1 MGGRTHRLAV
11 GRPFAVDGVQVA
23 FGAGIQARSLPG
35 GRLRA
40 RRGAGAGGRA
50 RRHARPDAADRQP
63 QRARQD
69 GERDR
74 ARRDRAA
81 EPAASL
87 RAILAGRGRG
97 GVRLLEPDGGSASN
111 VGAALVDGRPWPH
124 RADRRSGRGD
134 VPLFRARRV
143 HRAGGRRLDHR
154 RPRRGLEE
162 RIRDAPGPPP
172 RRDQGRHRQARL
184 ELHHSSHRPPGDR
197 VAAGA
202 ARPHRR
208 AAARRGGERPPAR
221 GLLCRRPR
229 MMSWLPLG
237 FAQPLVLLGLL
248 SLPVLWWLLRLIPP
262 QPRRVDFPPTRLLF
276 DISPRQETPR
286 RTPWWL
292 TLLRLTLAAL
302 VIIAAAGPLWN
313 PPVATSA
320 AKAPLALLIDDGFP
334 AAGSWDI
341 RMRTV
346 EDLIARAEADNRGV
360 ALIPLSEPGRDISF
374 ETPAAARVRL
384 KQVKPKPHAVE
395 RADMLPTLGRFLG
408 SAPDVELVWLTD
420 GVDLGGGSEFVAAL
434 GRLIEQRPVTV
445 IEGGIGGA
453 RALAA
458 ADNAAGGLTVKVL
471 RAGSGG
477 AEPGV
482 VRALDLKG
490 LPLGETSFAFRDG
503 ERETEAELTLPVEI
517 RNDIARL
524 EIAGERSAGAV
535 QLLDKRW
542 RRRSIGVVTGATA
555 DTAQPLLASTYYL
568 TRALGPFADVRLAD
582 RGSPAQGVS
591 QFVEQRVPMMVLAD
605 VGNVAEAREALT
617 RWVEDGG
624 VLVRFAGPRL
634 AAADDDL
641 VPVKLRRGGRIL
653 GGSLSWEQPQQL
665 APFARES
672 PFFGMSVPT
681 DVTISR
687 QVLAE
692 PDATLSDR
700 TWATLADGTP
710 LVTAQRRGKGL
721 IVLFHITADTRWS
734 DLPLS
739 GTFVEMLK
747 RIVTFAGSMATA
759 DGNATGGRGTREVLP
774 PTRILDGFGIFG
786 PPPATAR
793 PVPTSFVGRATLD
806 HPPGF
811 YGPAEGLLAVNAL
824 APADRLAPLEVGP
837 LNARREG
844 YRMSE
849 PEDLRGPIL
858 LLALALLA
866 LDAVIVFLMAGG
878 VRQLTRRRPATA
890 VLAIAVL
897 GAALL
902 AAPYA
907 FAQSQPQAR
916 TSNDEQAMRSTL
928 ETRLAYIITGDA
940 EVDRYSKAGLQ
951 SLTLFLAQRTALEAG
966 EPIGLDPARDEL
978 AFYPLIYWPIVPSA
992 PKPSREALEHID
1004 AYMKQ
1009 GGTLLFDTRDAVEAP
1024 PGVGGATR
1032 GPGMQALR
1040 AILSSLDI
1048 PELEPVPRDHVLTKT
1063 FYLLK
1068 DFPGRFSTGQL
1079 WVEASATANEDEPA
1093 SRPARAGD
1101 GVSSIIITSNDFAGA
1116 WAMRQDGQAMLP
1128 LVSSEPR
1135 QREFAFRSG
1144 VNIVMY
1150 TLTGN
1155 YKADQVH
1162 VPALLERLG
1171 Q

>member
-1 MGGRTHRLAV
+1 
-11 GRPFAVDGVQVA
+11 
-23 FGAGIQARSLPG
+23 
-35 GRLRA
+35 
-40 RRGAGAGGRA
+40 
-50 RRHARPDAADRQP
+50 
-63 QRARQD
+63 
-69 GERDR
+69 
-74 ARRDRAA
+74 
-81 EPAASL
+81 
-87 RAILAGRGRG
+87 
-97 GVRLLEPDGGSASN
+97 
-111 VGAALVDGRPWPH
+111 
-124 RADRRSGRGD
+124 
-134 VPLFRARRV
+134 
-143 HRAGGRRLDHR
+143 
-154 RPRRGLEE
+154 
-162 RIRDAPGPPP
+162 
-172 RRDQGRHRQARL
+172 
-184 ELHHSSHRPPGDR
+184 
-197 VAAGA
+197 
-202 ARPHRR
+202 
-208 AAARRGGERPPAR
+208 
-221 GLLCRRPR
+221 
-229 MMSWLPLG
+229 MMPWLPLG

-262 QPRRVDFPPTRLLF
+262 QPRRIAFPPTRLLF
-276 DISPRQETPR
+276 DITPKEETPR

-313 PPVATSA
+313 PPVATST

-334 AAGSWDI
+334 AAGTWDA
-341 RMRTV
+341 RMRTA

-360 ALIPLSEPGRDISF
+360 ALIPLSEPTRDISF
-374 ETPAAARVRL
+374 ETPAAARVRI
-384 KQVKPKPHAVE
+384 KQIKPKPHAVE
-395 RADMLPTLGRFLG
+395 RADALPALGRFL
-408 SAPDVELVWLTD
+408 ATTPDVELVWLTD

-434 GRLIEQRPVTV
+434 GRLVERRAITV
-445 IEGGIGGA
+445 VEGGIA
-453 RALAA
+453 AAHALSG
-458 ADNAAGGLTVKVL
+458 ADNAAGALSVKVL
-471 RAGSGG
+471 RAAAGGTESGT
-477 AEPGV
+477 

-490 LPLGETSFAFRDG
+490 LPLGDASFAFKDG
-503 ERETEAELTLPVEI
+503 ERETDSELTLPVEI

-535 QLLDKRW
+535 ALLDKRW
-542 RRRSIGVVTGATA
+542 RRRSIGIVTGSTA

-582 RGSPAQGVS
+582 RGSPGQAVS
-591 QFVEQRVPMMVLAD
+591 QFIEQHLPMLILAD
-605 VGNVAEAREALT
+605 VGNVAEAREELT
-617 RWVEDGG
+617 RWIEEGG

-634 AAADDDL
+634 AGGDDDL

-665 APFARES
+665 NAFTRES
-672 PFFGMSVPT
+672 PFFGMPVPT
-681 DVTISR
+681 DVTVSR

-692 PDATLSDR
+692 PDATLTER

-721 IVLFHITADTRWS
+721 VVLFHVTADTRWS

-747 RIVTFAGSMATA
+747 RIVSLAGSMATA
-759 DGNATGGRGTREVLP
+759 DNNAAGGRAAREVLP
-774 PTRILDGFGIFG
+774 PTRVLDGFGIFG
-786 PPPATAR
+786 PPPSSAR
-793 PVPTSFVGRATLD
+793 PVPANFAGRATFD

-811 YGPAEGLLAVNAL
+811 YGPPEGLLAVNAL
-824 APADRLAPLEVGP
+824 APADRLAPLDLSA
-837 LNARREG
+837 LNARREA

-858 LLALALLA
+858 LAALALLA
-866 LDAVIVFLMAGG
+866 LDALVVFLLAGG
-878 VRQLTRRRPATA
+878 ISQFIRRRRPATA
-890 VLAIAVL
+890 AALAAIVL

-902 AAPYA
+902 ASPQSLAPA
-907 FAQSQPQAR
+907 RAQ
-916 TSNDEQAMRSTL
+916 TSDEQALKSTL
-928 ETRLAYIITGDA
+928 ETRLAYVITGDA
-940 EVDRYSKAGLQ
+940 EVDRISKAGLQ
-951 SLTLFLAQRTALEAG
+951 GLTLFLAQRTALEAG

-978 AFYPLIYWPIVPSA
+978 AFYPLIYWPIVPTA
-992 PKPSREALEHID
+992 AKPSREALEHID

-1009 GGTLLFDTRDAVEAP
+1009 GGTVLFDTRDAVEAP

-1048 PELEPVPRDHVLTKT
+1048 PELEPVQRDHVLTKT

-1079 WVEASATANEDEPA
+1079 WVEALAAQNEDEPA

-1128 LVSSEPR
+1128 LVSAEPR
-1135 QREFAFRSG
+1135 QREFAFRAG

-1162 VPALLERLG
+1162 IPALLERLG

>member
-1 MGGRTHRLAV
+1 MI
-11 GRPFAVDGVQVA
+11 
-23 FGAGIQARSLPG
+23 AG
-35 GRLRA
+35 
-40 RRGAGAGGRA
+40 
-50 RRHARPDAADRQP
+50 
-63 QRARQD
+63 
-69 GERDR
+69 
-74 ARRDRAA
+74 
-81 EPAASL
+81 
-87 RAILAGRGRG
+87 
-97 GVRLLEPDGGSASN
+97 
-111 VGAALVDGRPWPH
+111 
-124 RADRRSGRGD
+124 
-134 VPLFRARRV
+134 
-143 HRAGGRRLDHR
+143 
-154 RPRRGLEE
+154 
-162 RIRDAPGPPP
+162 
-172 RRDQGRHRQARL
+172 
-184 ELHHSSHRPPGDR
+184 
-197 VAAGA
+197 
-202 ARPHRR
+202 
-208 AAARRGGERPPAR
+208 
-221 GLLCRRPR
+221 
-229 MMSWLPLG
+229 LPLG

-262 QPRRVDFPPTRLLF
+262 QPRRIDFPPTRLLF
-276 DISPRQETPR
+276 DIAPREETPQ

-313 PPVATSA
+313 PPVATST

-334 AAGSWDI
+334 AAGTWDA
-341 RMRTV
+341 RMRTA
-346 EDLIARAEADNRGV
+346 EDLIARAEADHRGV
-360 ALIPLSEPGRDISF
+360 ALIPLSEPARDISF
-374 ETPAAARVRL
+374 ETPAAARVRI
-384 KQVKPKPHAVE
+384 KQIKPKPHAVE
-395 RADMLPTLGRFLG
+395 RADALPALGRFL
-408 SAPDVELVWLTD
+408 AATPEVELVWLSD

-445 IEGGIGGA
+445 IDGGVAGA

-458 ADNAAGGLTVKVL
+458 ADNAAGALTVKVL
-471 RAGSGG
+471 RASNG
-477 AEPGV
+477 AGETGT

-490 LPLGETSFAFRDG
+490 LPLGDTSFTFRDG
-503 ERETEAELTLPVEI
+503 DRESEAELTMPVEI

-535 QLLDKRW
+535 ALLDKRW
-542 RRRSIGVVTGATA
+542 RRRSIGVVTGSTA

-582 RGSPAQGVS
+582 RGSPAQAVN
-591 QFVEQRVPMMVLAD
+591 QFIEQRLPMVILAD
-605 VGNVAEAREALT
+605 VGNVAEVRDRLV
-617 RWVEDGG
+617 RWLDDGG
-624 VLVRFAGPRL
+624 VLVRFAGPHL

-665 APFARES
+665 NTFARES
-672 PFFGMSVPT
+672 PFFGMVVPSDVSV
-681 DVTISR
+681 SR

-692 PDATLSDR
+692 PDATLTER

-721 IVLFHITADTRWS
+721 IVLFHVTADTRWS

-747 RIVTFAGSMATA
+747 RIVSYAGSVAA
-759 DGNATGGRGTREVLP
+759 SDATGAGARNSREVLP
-774 PTRILDGFGIFG
+774 PTRILDGFGLFG
-786 PPPATAR
+786 PPPTTAR
-793 PVPTSFVGRATLD
+793 PVPASFSGRATFD
-806 HPPGF
+806 HPPGL
-811 YGPAEGLLAVNAL
+811 YGPPEGLLAVNAL
-824 APADRLAPLEVGP
+824 APDDRLAPLDFSTLHAV
-837 LNARREG
+837 REA

-858 LLALALLA
+858 LGALALLA
-866 LDAVIVFLMAGG
+866 LDALVVFLLAGG
-878 VRQLTRRRPATA
+878 IGQLLRRRRPAATA
-890 VLAIAVL
+890 LALAIFA
-897 GAALL
+897 AALV
-902 AAPYA
+902 ASPRA
-907 FAQSQPQAR
+907 FAQS
-916 TSNDEQAMRSTL
+916 SDEQALRSTL
-928 ETRLAYIITGDA
+928 ETRLAYVVTGDA
-940 EVDRYSKAGLQ
+940 EVDRVSKAGLQ
-951 SLTLFLAQRTALEAG
+951 GLTLFLAQRTALEAG

-992 PKPSREALEHID
+992 AKPSREALEHID

-1009 GGTLLFDTRDAVEAP
+1009 GGTVLFDTRDAVEAP
-1024 PGVGGATR
+1024 TGAGGETR

-1048 PELEPVPRDHVLTKT
+1048 PELEPVRRDHVLTKT

-1068 DFPGRFSTGQL
+1068 DFPGRFSSGQL
-1079 WVEASATANEDEPA
+1079 WVEALPAVNEDEPV

-1128 LVSSEPR
+1128 LVSAEPR
-1135 QREFAFRSG
+1135 QREFAFRAG